1 MASREI
7 STLTLRV
14 AAAAALALALGACG
28 GGGAGADGSI
38 AGRAGASASASARA
52 SADGQAAA
60 LGEVTARIAQSLAAA
75 APESSAAAALPA
87 APEFPAASAKP
98 LRSTNGNLLAN
109 GTFES
114 GMAGWMDWDNAQAID
129 GTGASGSWR
138 ALRVGMA
145 AGGAGHDVSGG
156 ILSGT
161 RYRLTGQVRVTD
173 PSDVVFIGINIL
185 DQWGN
190 TVAQQAV
197 PVSTTSYSVASLE
210 VETPANAVKAV
221 VFVWKNAGNGHAY
234 VDDLVLTPVSAS
246 SAPVAGG
253 GNLVSNNGFES
264 ALANW
269 TDWGN
274 ASAVTG
280 QSSSGSYSVRVGN
293 GAGGLGHDVASVV
306 GGKTYSLTGK
316 VKVSDAAEVAY
327 LGLSFF
333 DPQGNKL
340 LEENVPFSSTSWFA
354 AKLDLAAPA
363 NASKAMVYVWKNA
376 GSGFAYVDDVGL
388 APVDGATAVAPAPAP
403 TPAPAPVDDIGL
415 IPVQS
420 WPGTL
425 LQVGRD
431 NDAYWVED
439 GVWGPWGLTR
449 DTFTGIGG
457 TTYEQYIGVSP
468 EVGANGEVAFRLAW
482 KWPSCC
488 TEIKSFPSIISG
500 AKPGFYNSWTT
511 PAGLD
516 LRLLDGSYSQKYPS
530 GATPGTFF
538 PLQLPIAS
546 LKTTANYRH
555 VSTPT
560 GRGHLAYDIF
570 LQSSPTQVNGFG
582 TGITHEIIIP
592 LDYWGGYG
600 EHGTRNPGWYDHDVT
615 IDGRLFHVYAGKD
628 SDGALRATWGGGWK
642 FIVFEPSKP
651 IPPGTQLD
659 LAKFINYTT
668 TRRDV
673 FGTPWANGNEY
684 AVSVE
689 LGVEPQE
696 GVGDIQVTN
705 YRVWR

>member
-1 MASREI
+1 MGSREL
-7 STLTLRV
+7 STRCLRV
-14 AAAAALALALGACG
+14 TGGAALAMALVACG
-28 GGGAGADGSI
+28 GGGGGSATGA
-38 AGRAGASASASARA
+38 ASAVSAPAA
-52 SADGQAAA
+52 GQAAA
-60 LGEVTARIAQSLAAA
+60 LSQVTAQIEKSLAAA
-75 APESSAAAALPA
+75 ASEASAAATLPA

-98 LRSTNGNLLAN
+98 LRSGNGNLLLN
-109 GTFES
+109 PGFES
-114 GMAGWMDWDNAQAID
+114 GMTGWMDWGNAKAID

-156 ILSGT
+156 IVAGT

-197 PVSTTSYSVASLE
+197 PVSTASYSVATME
-210 VETPANAVKAV
+210 GETPANAAKAV

-234 VDDLVLTPVSAS
+234 VDDLVLTPVSAT
-246 SAPVAGG
+246 SAPVVTG

-269 TDWGN
+269 SDWGN
-274 ASAVTG
+274 ASAVSG
-280 QSSSGSYSVRVGN
+280 QSSSGSYAVRVGS

-306 GGKTYSLTGK
+306 GGKTYRLSGQ

-340 LEENVPFSSTSWFA
+340 LEENVPVSSTSWSA

-376 GSGFAYVDDVGL
+376 GSGFAWVDDVGL

-403 TPAPAPVDDIGL
+403 TPAPAPAPAPAPVDDIGL

-449 DTFTGIGG
+449 GTFTGIGG
-457 TTYEQYIGVSP
+457 TTYEQYTGVSP
-468 EVGANGEVAFRLAW
+468 KVGANGEVAFRLAW

-488 TEIKSFPSIISG
+488 SEIKSFPSIISG
-500 AKPGFYNSWTT
+500 AKPGYYNTWTK
-511 PAGLD
+511 PGGHD
-516 LRLLDGSYSQKYPS
+516 VRLLDGSYSQQYPS

-555 VSTPT
+555 VSPPT

-570 LQSSPTQVNGFG
+570 LQNTPTQVNGFG
-582 TGITHEIIIP
+582 IGVTHEIIIP

-659 LAKFINYTT
+659 LAKFINYIA
-668 TRRDV
+668 TRKDV
-673 FGTPWANGNEY
+673 YGTPWANGNEY
-684 AVSVE
+684 AVGVE

-696 GVGDIQVTN
+696 GVGDIQVTS

>member
-1 MASREI
+1 MGSREI
-7 STLTLRV
+7 STRTLRV
-14 AAAAALALALGACG
+14 TGGVALAMVLAACG
-28 GGGAGADGSI
+28 GGGGGSATGA
-38 AGRAGASASASARA
+38 ASGVSAPT
-52 SADGQAAA
+52 GQAAA
-60 LGEVTARIAQSLAAA
+60 MSQVTAQIEKSLAAA
-75 APESSAAAALPA
+75 ASEASVAATLPA

-98 LRSTNGNLLAN
+98 LRSTNGNLLTN
-109 GTFES
+109 PGFES
-114 GMAGWMDWDNAQAID
+114 GMTGWMDWANAQPVD

-138 ALRVGMA
+138 ALRVGTA
-145 AGGAGHDVSGG
+145 AGGAGHDVIGG
-156 ILSGT
+156 ILPGT
-161 RYRLTGQVRVTD
+161 RYRLTGQMKVTD
-173 PSDVVFIGINIL
+173 PSDAVYLGINIL

-221 VFVWKNAGNGHAY
+221 VFVWKNAGAGHAY
-234 VDDLVLTPVSAS
+234 VDDLVLTPAS
-246 SAPVAGG
+246 GAAPASGG
-253 GNLVSNNGFES
+253 ANLVSNNGFES

-274 ASAVTG
+274 ASAVAG

-293 GAGGLGHDVASVV
+293 GAGGLGTDILTIV
-306 GGKTYSLTGK
+306 GGKTYSLTGQ
-316 VKVSDAAEVAY
+316 VKVSDPAEVAY
-327 LGLSFF
+327 LGVSFF
-333 DPQGNKL
+333 DPDGNKL
-340 LEENVPFSSTSWFA
+340 LEQNVPVSSTSYSP

-363 NASKAMVYVWKNA
+363 NASRAMVYVWKNA

-388 APVDGATAVAPAPAP
+388 APVDGATAATPAPAPAP
-403 TPAPAPVDDIGL
+403 APAPVEKIGL

-420 WPGTL
+420 WPDTL

-500 AKPGFYNSWTT
+500 AKPGFYNSWTK

-600 EHGTRNPGWYDHDVT
+600 VHGTRNPAWYDHDVT

-628 SDGALRATWGGGWK
+628 ADGALRATWGGGWK
-642 FIVFEPSKP
+642 FIVFEPAQP
-651 IPPGTQLD
+651 IPAGTQLD